1 VKDEPYGIGWHTG
14 RVFAAQLNL
23 SPAQMQAMWQS
34 QRLFD
39 YHLRRIEARIAQE
52 KEQEYGNWMPRWNN
66 SIKAKVHSRGA
77 HLVRRGSSRWADHPA
92 FAGPLMLY
100 RSGAFFCTC

>member
-1 VKDEPYGIGWHTG
+1 
-14 RVFAAQLNL
+14 
-23 SPAQMQAMWQS
+23 MQAMWQS

-66 SIKAKVHSRGA
+66 SIKAKVASRRA
-77 HLVRRGSSRWADHPA
+77 HPGSVAVARDGLTSRSPSVLAKR
-92 FAGPLMLY
+92 Y
-100 RSGAFFCTC
+100 RSEAFCCTC